1 MRHLLSLVTTTNFRD
16 NGRRKINKIA
26 AISAGFS
33 LLLLGIVAVMFGAS
47 SQPAYA
53 ENPPA
58 KFRDAIDSSHSP
70 IDAKTVSGSVKKLLA
85 VPSTG
90 NISATADLGEGIPN
104 VTVYVQWTEGSK
116 SKGRWAS
123 PIYKGTTDASGNFS
137 IKMLPYTDVN
147 GVKRTFDGEVGL
159 HSGGMYNEKI
169 QIWVINPKPE
179 NLNQFWGYG
188 QRPSP
193 DGNVQDSTGKAYW
206 GNTYGVKGADTY
218 FVEKQDPTKTSAT
231 IVNDTNSLSSSRGGH
246 ISGKV
251 YWNWVQGV
259 GSTRWVDL
267 NNPAGDK
274 LVRGQKVQASYLSDC
289 AVKQVEKYYAD
300 NKATI
305 FQNHTFRASASTTIA
320 AYRWD
325 AKDEANLQKYIQE
338 QIPLGTGSCQWIAE
352 TVQATTG
359 ADGKY
364 TLQFNGSWGNN
375 QRSCQ
380 TVPAGKTCGAVADSP
395 DDGSWEGIGK
405 KDQKHVNW
413 DYLNVSLVDKPD
425 GIGYMD
431 PWRGN
436 NFFDTRSGAAM
447 FKPTGVTGNYSG
459 SNEQW
464 DDLNLGLVPVET
476 YFDVLEYD
484 TSTHAATP
492 GSTVNTSTEGLAPA
506 NKIDGNKYRITWYDP
521 SEKQVGH
528 CERTADNS
536 GILKSC
542 PFKVPVDLK
551 ENTVY
556 NAVLTSV
563 DEQGKDVVVLGA
575 DSFLAVLPDYD
586 ANYQQT
592 KTKVGVEATSAAP
605 TFDKKDTDPV
615 EQDPSLPE
623 GYNPVFELDKAKM
636 TEAGLNEDDFSIN
649 PSTGAVT
656 WKSPAGEDGT
666 VISVPVKMTYS
677 KRIAGGGSVKISEP
691 ASVPFIIQAPL
702 DDDGDGVAND
712 KDKCSNTPTGLTVQA
727 NGCTYAQQYDTSYET
742 TTSDPG
748 ASASSGLPKFQDTL
762 GSTPASTTPPVSGI
776 SYQLDTANLPAGVN
790 ASDVSVNP
798 NSGEVTWNIP
808 QTTAAGTYNLPV
820 KLTYPN
826 SGGTKT
832 ANAPFKVNDAP
843 APPAGSITNP
853 GDKSSKAGEAIT
865 PITVSAENIKPG
877 TLTVS
882 GLPDG
887 LSFDPATKQIT
898 GTPTTASPSGDPS
911 VVTIKAVGKDGK
923 EVTQTFK
930 YTVTP
935 PDKPATITPIADQS
949 GTAGQPI
956 NPIPVEIA
964 NGVEPPTFTGLPD
977 GLGYDPNT
985 GTITGTVNPVDGAG
999 NPLENPKTYPVTVKV
1014 KGQDGKVVSTSFSIT
1029 INPAPKPDT
1038 DKDGVDDTKDV
1049 CPGTK
1054 TGLKVDTDGCA
1065 ANQKYLP
1072 EYSSKKVAPGASVT
1086 VPAPT
1091 YKNAING
1098 ASITE
1103 PAGTKYALDTDH
1115 LPSGVKASD
1124 ITVNPDTGAITWNV
1138 PTNQVLGDV
1147 SIPVKVTFPDKGG
1160 TLSANAKVSVAS
1172 ISNGNDP
1179 KYQDAPPVD
1188 QGGTQTLPTPKNPDG
1203 SALPDGT
1210 HYSKTSGP
1218 DWITV
1223 DSNTGAVTIKP
1234 QADTPAGDYNAVIHV
1249 TYPDGTYDDVTVP
1262 VHVNAKPQV
1271 PGDDSDGDGVNDDTD
1286 KCPDTPASAQV
1297 DPQDGCTSQQRLT
1310 PVYDGT
1316 KEGTRGI
1323 DTVTVPA
1330 PTFKDKV
1337 NNATV
1342 TQPTGTTYTLG
1353 AGAPTGAT
1361 INSSTGAITWVIPK
1375 DATIGNHEIPV
1386 AINYGDGSK
1395 GTASA
1400 IVKVNGQTEVV
1411 TPEYKPEIDPIY
1423 GETEVIEQ
1431 GKTQTTKPPIF
1442 KNKGG
1447 TEVPKP
1453 DGTEFYKADGMP
1465 DWVSVDENTG
1475 AITMTPG
1482 LDANPQDYNIK
1493 VVVKY
1498 KDGTQDT
1505 AVAKATV
1512 TQKPRASATIT
1523 QIPNQVGK
1531 QGDPLTP
1538 IPIQVQ
1544 NQDPN
1549 HPITVT
1555 GLPKGLTYDQAQG
1568 KIVGTPTEPTNDPQT
1583 VTVTAIGEDGAPV
1596 SSTFTFTVNPPDQNT
1611 IYDPKYSD
1619 PKPGEAGATLK
1630 VPGPKNRDGK
1640 PLPAGTS
1647 YTKVNGPDWVTVDPD
1662 TGAVTAKIPADA
1674 APGDYP
1680 VTVKVTY
1687 PDGTTEN
1694 TTVTIHVAQQK
1705 DVYDPKYSDPKP
1717 GEAGATLEVP
1727 GPKNSDGKALP
1738 TGTTYSKVSG
1748 PDWVTVDPDTGAVTA
1763 KIPANA
1769 APGDYPVK
1777 VRVTYPDK
1785 TSEVITLI
1793 IKVPGPTAGNPLE
1806 KTGSTAQLA
1815 LLAALLSTMVGG
1827 LLLYSRRSR
1836 N

>member
-16 NGRRKINKIA
+16 NSRRKIQKIA
-26 AISAGFS
+26 AVSAGFS
-33 LLLLGIVAVMFGAS
+33 LVLLGIVAVMFGAS

-53 ENPPA
+53 EAPA
-58 KFRDAIDSSHSP
+58 KFRDAIDSSQSP

-85 VPSTG
+85 VPATG
-90 NISATADLGEGIPN
+90 NISATADLGVGLAN
-104 VTVYVQWTEGSK
+104 VTVYAQWSEGSK

-123 PIYKGTTDASGNFS
+123 PIYKGTTDVNGNFK

-159 HSGGMYNEKI
+159 HPGGMYNEKI
-169 QIWVINPKPE
+169 QIWVINPDRE

-193 DGNVQDSTGKAYW
+193 DGIVQDSTGNAYW
-206 GNTYGVKGADTY
+206 GNTYGVKGADTF
-218 FVEKQDPTKTSAT
+218 FVEKQDPAKTSAAT
-231 IVNDTNSLSSSRGGH
+231 VNTTNTLSSSRGGH

-259 GSTRWVDL
+259 GSARWLDL

-274 LVRGQKVQASYLSDC
+274 VAQDQKVRASYLSDC

-300 NKATI
+300 NKAAI
-305 FQNHTFRASASTTIA
+305 FQNHTFRASASTTPVTS
-320 AYRWD
+320 RWD
-325 AKDEANLQKYIQE
+325 AQDEANLQKYIQQ
-338 QIPLGTGSCQWIAE
+338 QIPKDTGSCKWIAE

-359 ADGKY
+359 TDGTY

-380 TVPAGKTCGAVADSP
+380 TVPAGRTCGEVAP
-395 DDGSWEGIGK
+395 DPDTGSWEGIGRN
-405 KDQKHVNW
+405 DQKHVNW
-413 DYLNVSLVDKPD
+413 DYLNVSLVDKPE

-436 NFFDTRSGAAM
+436 NFFDTRQGSAM
-447 FKPTGVTGNYSG
+447 FKPFGVTGNFAG

-492 GSTVNTSTEGLAPA
+492 GTTVNTSTEGLAPA
-506 NKIDGNKYRITWYDP
+506 NKIDSNKYRITWYDP
-521 SEKQVGH
+521 SEKQVES
-528 CERTADNS
+528 CDLTADNS

-563 DEQGKDVVVLGA
+563 DEQGKDVVVLGT

-605 TFDKKDTDPV
+605 TFDKKDTDEV

-748 ASASSGLPKFQDTL
+748 ATASSGLPKFQDTL

-776 SYQLDTANLPAGVN
+776 SYQLDTTNLPAGVN

-964 NGVEPPTFTGLPD
+964 NGVEPPTFEGLPA
-977 GLGYDPNT
+977 GLDYDPNT
-985 GTITGTVNPVDGAG
+985 GTITGTVNPVDDAG

-1049 CPGTK
+1049 CPGTNP
-1054 TGLKVDTDGCA
+1054 GLKVDSDGCA

-1072 EYSSKKVAPGASVT
+1072 EYSSQKVAPGTSVT

-1098 ASITE
+1098 APNTE

-1115 LPSGVKASD
+1115 LPSGVSASD
-1124 ITVNPDTGAITWNV
+1124 IKVDPDTGAITWDV
-1138 PTNQVLGDV
+1138 PTNQALGDV
-1147 SIPVKVTFPDKGG
+1147 SIPVKVTFPDNGG

-1188 QGGTQTLPTPKNPDG
+1188 QGGTQTLPTPKNADG
-1203 SALPDGT
+1203 NPLPNGT
-1210 HYSKTSGP
+1210 TYSKTSGP

-1223 DSNTGAVTIKP
+1223 DPNTGAVTIKP
-1234 QADTPAGDYNAVIHV
+1234 PADTPAGDYNAVIHV
-1249 TYPDGTYDDVTVP
+1249 TYPDGTFDDVTVP
-1262 VHVNAKPQV
+1262 VHVNAKPPV
-1271 PGDDSDGDGVNDDTD
+1271 PAADSDHDGVNDEND
-1286 KCPDTPASAQV
+1286 KCPDTPASSTV
-1297 DPQDGCTSQQRLT
+1297 DTDGCTAQQRLT
-1310 PVYDGT
+1310 PEYDGT

-1330 PTFKDKV
+1330 PTFKD
-1337 NNATV
+1337 TV
-1342 TQPTGTTYTLG
+1342 TNAAGTPPTGTTYTLG

-1361 INSSTGAITWVIPK
+1361 INSNTGAITWVIPS

-1386 AINYGDGSK
+1386 VINYGNGSK

-1411 TPEYKPEIDPIY
+1411 TPEYKPVPNPIY

-1431 GKTQTTKPPIF
+1431 GQTKTTNPPIF
-1442 KNKGG
+1442 KEKDG

-1453 DGTEFYKADGMP
+1453 DGTKFYKADGMP

-1475 AITMTPG
+1475 AINMTPG

-1505 AVAKATV
+1505 AIAKATV

-1523 QIPNQVGK
+1523 PIPNQVGK

-1538 IPIQVQ
+1538 IPIEVQ
-1544 NQDPN
+1544 HRDPN

-1555 GLPKGLTYDQAQG
+1555 GLPKGLTYDQTQG
-1568 KIVGTPTEPTNDPQT
+1568 KIVGTPTEPTNGPQT

-1619 PKPGEAGATLK
+1619 PKPGEAGTSLE

-1640 PLPAGTS
+1640 P
-1647 YTKVNGPDWVTVDPD
+1647 
-1662 TGAVTAKIPADA
+1662 
-1674 APGDYP
+1674 
-1680 VTVKVTY
+1680 
-1687 PDGTTEN
+1687 
-1694 TTVTIHVAQQK
+1694 
-1705 DVYDPKYSDPKP
+1705 
-1717 GEAGATLEVP
+1717 
-1727 GPKNSDGKALP
+1727 LP

-1793 IKVPGPTAGNPLE
+1793 IKVAGPTAGNPLE

-1815 LLAALLSTMVGG
+1815 LLAALLSTMAGG
-1827 LLLYSRRSR
+1827 FLLYSRRSR

>member
-1 MRHLLSLVTTTNFRD
+1 MKKIYATCAAVSLTLMCGLAV
-16 NGRRKINKIA
+16 IM
-26 AISAGFS
+26 AG
-33 LLLLGIVAVMFGAS
+33 S
-47 SQPAYA
+47 SPRAYA
-53 ENPPA
+53 AVPP
-58 KFRDAIDSSHSP
+58 KFEQAIDSSQSTTE
-70 IDAKTVSGSVKKLLA
+70 AKTVSGSVKKLLA

-90 NISATADLGEGIPN
+90 NISATADLGVGLAN
-104 VTVYVQWTEGSK
+104 VTVYAQWSEGSK
-116 SKGRWAS
+116 SKGRWSS
-123 PIYKGTTDASGNFS
+123 PIYKGTTDVNGNFK

-159 HSGGMYNEKI
+159 HPGGMYNEKI
-169 QIWVINPKPE
+169 QIWVINPDRDK
-179 NLNQFWGYG
+179 LNQFWGYG

-193 DGNVQDSTGKAYW
+193 DGYVQDSTGKAYW
-206 GNTYGVKGADTY
+206 GNTYGVQGADTY
-218 FVEKQDPTKTSAT
+218 FVEKQDPTKTSVT
-231 IVNDTNSLSSSRGGH
+231 PVNTTNTLSGSRGGH

-259 GSTRWVDL
+259 GSARWVDL
-267 NNPAGDK
+267 NNPDGDK

-289 AVKQVEKYYAD
+289 AVKQVETYYAD
-300 NKATI
+300 NKTGL
-305 FQNHTFRASASTTIA
+305 FKNHTFRASASTTPDRS
-320 AYRWD
+320 RWV
-325 AKDEANLQKYIQE
+325 AQDEANLQKYIQE
-338 QIPLGTGSCQWIAE
+338 QIRLGTGSCQWIAE

-359 ADGKY
+359 PDGKY

-380 TVPAGKTCGAVADSP
+380 TVPAGRTCGEVAP
-395 DDGSWEGIGK
+395 DPDTGFWEGIGRN
-405 KDQKHVNW
+405 DQKHVNW

-436 NFFDTRSGAAM
+436 NFFDTRQGAAM
-447 FKPTGVTGNYSG
+447 FKPFGVTGNYAG

-506 NKIDGNKYRITWYDP
+506 NKIDSNKYRITWYDP

-528 CERTADNS
+528 CELTADNS
-536 GILKSC
+536 GVLESC
-542 PFKVPVDLK
+542 PFKVPADLK

-563 DEQGKDVVVLGA
+563 DEHGKDVVVLGT
-575 DSFLAVLPDYD
+575 DSFLAVVPDYD

-605 TFDKKDTDPV
+605 TFDKKDTAPV
-615 EQDPSLPE
+615 EKLKYLPA

-636 TEAGLNEDDFSIN
+636 TEAGLNVDDFSID

-677 KRIAGGGSVKISEP
+677 KPLKAGGTIKISEP
-691 ASVPFIIQAPL
+691 ASAPFIIQAPQ
-702 DDDGDGVAND
+702 DDDKDGVAND
-712 KDKCSNTPTGLTVQA
+712 KDKCLDTPSGQTVQA
-727 NGCTYAQQYDTSYET
+727 NGCTYAQQYDTSYDAVT
-742 TTSDPG
+742 ADPG
-748 ASASSGLPKFQDTL
+748 SKASSGLPKFKDNQTAGAVPSD
-762 GSTPASTTPPVSGI
+762 TPPVEGI
-776 SYQLDTANLPAGVN
+776 RYSLDKTNLPDGVTE
-790 ASDVSVNP
+790 DTVTVDP
-798 NSGEVTWNIP
+798 DTGKVTWNIP
-808 QTTAAGTYNLPV
+808 TGTPANTYQIPV
-820 KLTYPN
+820 KVSYPN
-826 SGGTKT
+826 NSGSTTVKV
-832 ANAPFKVNDAP
+832 PFTVNKATP
-843 APPAGSITNP
+843 PPAGSITKP
-853 GDKSSKAGEAIT
+853 GDQSSKAGEAIT
-865 PITVSAENIKPG
+865 PITVSAENIKTG

-887 LSFDPATKQIT
+887 LSFNSATNKIT

-911 VVTIKAVGKDGK
+911 VVTIKAVGLDGR
-923 EVTQTFK
+923 EVTETFK

-999 NPLENPKTYPVTVKV
+999 NPLKNPKTYPVTVKV

-1049 CPGTK
+1049 CPGTIK
-1054 TGLKVDTDGCA
+1054 GLKVDTDGCA

-1098 ASITE
+1098 AASTE
-1103 PAGTKYALDTDH
+1103 PTGTKYALDTDH

-1124 ITVNPDTGAITWNV
+1124 ITVNPNTGAITWNV
-1138 PTNQVLGDV
+1138 PADQALGDV

-1160 TLSANAKVSVAS
+1160 TLSAHAKISVAS

-1179 KYQDAPPVD
+1179 KYQDATPVD
-1188 QGGTQTLPTPKNPDG
+1188 QGDTQTLPTPKNPDN
-1203 SALPDGT
+1203 SALPSGT

-1223 DSNTGAVTIKP
+1223 DPNTGVVTIKP
-1234 QADTPAGDYNAVIHV
+1234 LADTPAGDYNAVIHV
-1249 TYPDGTYDDVTVP
+1249 TYPDGTFDDVTVP
-1262 VHVNAKPQV
+1262 VHVNAKDPV
-1271 PGDDSDGDGVNDDTD
+1271 PNTDSDGDGVKDEND
-1286 KCPDTPASAQV
+1286 KCADTPASATV
-1297 DPQDGCTSQQRLT
+1297 DAQGCTAQQRLT
-1310 PVYDGT
+1310 PEYDGT

-1330 PTFKDKV
+1330 PTFKD
-1337 NNATV
+1337 TV
-1342 TQPTGTTYTLG
+1342 TNAAGTPPTGTTYTLG
-1353 AGAPTGAT
+1353 ASAPTGAT
-1361 INSSTGAITWVIPK
+1361 INSSTGAITWVIPT
-1375 DATIGNHEIPV
+1375 DSTIGNHEIPV
-1386 AINYGDGSK
+1386 VINYGDGSK

-1411 TPEYKPEIDPIY
+1411 TPEYKPEVDPIY

-1431 GKTQTTKPPIF
+1431 GQTKTTNSPIF
-1442 KNKGG
+1442 KDKGG
-1447 TEVPKP
+1447 NTVAKP
-1453 DGTEFYKADGMP
+1453 DGTKFYKADGMP

-1523 QIPNQVGK
+1523 PILNQVGK
-1531 QGDPLTP
+1531 QGEPLTA

-1544 NQDPN
+1544 HRDPN
-1549 HPITVT
+1549 STITVT

-1568 KIVGTPTEPTNDPQT
+1568 KIVGTPTEPTNGPQT

-1596 SSTFTFTVNPPDQNT
+1596 TSTFTFTVNPPDQNT
-1611 IYDPKYSD
+1611 THDPKYSD
-1619 PKPGEAGATLK
+1619 PNPSEAGKTL
-1630 VPGPKNRDGK
+1630 V
-1640 PLPAGTS
+1640 
-1647 YTKVNGPDWVTVDPD
+1647 
-1662 TGAVTAKIPADA
+1662 
-1674 APGDYP
+1674 
-1680 VTVKVTY
+1680 
-1687 PDGTTEN
+1687 
-1694 TTVTIHVAQQK
+1694 
-1705 DVYDPKYSDPKP
+1705 
-1717 GEAGATLEVP
+1717 VP
-1727 GPKNSDGKALP
+1727 GPKNSDGKPLP
-1738 TGTTYSKVSG
+1738 GGTIYTKVSG
-1748 PDWVTVDPDTGAVTA
+1748 PDWATVNPDTGAVSA
-1763 KIPANA
+1763 EIPAGT
-1769 APGDYPVK
+1769 APGDY
-1777 VRVTYPDK
+1777 
-1785 TSEVITLI
+1785 
-1793 IKVPGPTAGNPLE
+1793 
-1806 KTGSTAQLA
+1806 
-1815 LLAALLSTMVGG
+1815 
-1827 LLLYSRRSR
+1827 
-1836 N
+1836 